1 MSVVER
7 SAAFLGVH
15 RSHSGRR
22 WVARLDRAGE
32 ARAEAI
38 RQAHGFDD
46 ILARVLAGRG
56 VASDA
61 APAFLNPTLREL
73 IPDPLTLRD
82 MDLAAERLAAA
93 VEAGERIAIFG
104 DYDVDGACS
113 AALLSDFLRA
123 AGVPSPLV
131 YIPDRILEGYGPNVE
146 AIRDLHA
153 QGARLLVTV
162 DCGTTSFEP
171 LAEARRLGLDAIVL
185 DHHLAPEILPSAI
198 VVNPNRLDDLSGQGG
213 LCAAGVVFLAL
224 IAVNRILRR
233 RTHWRMGRPEPDLL
247 AALDLVALAT
257 VADVAPLTGVNRAF
271 VVKGLAVMRG
281 RERVGLA
288 ALLDTARMDGPPRP
302 YHLGFVL
309 GPRINAGGR
318 IGDAALGARL
328 LTLQDPADA
337 ARVAGEL
344 DRLNGERQVL
354 EKATLALAEAAAER
368 ELARSGGLACLVVGE
383 ENWPAGVLGLIASKL
398 KEKFKCPSFCIGFN
412 GDIGTGSGRSL
423 SGVNLGGAVRKAFDA
438 GVIAKGGGHA
448 MAAGVTLSRDRLDN
462 FRDFMNAAL
471 EAEVADARRDDALR
485 IDAALSA
492 RGATRELLQRVEA
505 AGPFGQANAEPL
517 FVLPSHRIGFARVVG
532 DSHVRARLAAGDGA
546 ALDAICFRALGSP
559 LGEALLSGRGEAFHV
574 AVRLSLNT
582 FRGTDKVEAQIVDIA
597 SPILG

>member
-1 MSVVER
+1 MSVIER
-7 SAAFLGVH
+7 SAAFLDVE
-15 RSHSGRR
+15 SSLSGRR

-56 VASDA
+56 VAIDA

-73 IPDPLTLRD
+73 TPDPLTLRD

-113 AALLSDFLRA
+113 AALLSDFFRA
-123 AGVPSPLV
+123 AGAPAPLIH
-131 YIPDRILEGYGPNVE
+131 IPDRILEGYGPNVD

-162 DCGTTSFEP
+162 DCGTSSFAP

-185 DHHLAPEILPSAI
+185 DHHLAPEILPQAI

-233 RTHWRMGRPEPDLL
+233 RTYWRTGRLEPDLL
-247 AALDLVALAT
+247 GALDLVALAT
-257 VADVAPLTGVNRAF
+257 VADVAPLAGLNRAL
-271 VVKGLAVMRG
+271 VVKGLSVMRG
-281 RERVGLA
+281 RERVGLN
-288 ALLDTARMDGPPRP
+288 ALFDTAGMDGPPRP

-328 LTLQDPADA
+328 LTLTDPVEAT
-337 ARVAGEL
+337 RVAGEL
-344 DRLNGERQVL
+344 ERLNGERQAL
-354 EKATLALAEAAAER
+354 EKATRELAEAAAEQ
-368 ELARSGGLACLVVGE
+368 ELARSGGLSCLVVGE
-383 ENWPAGVLGLIASKL
+383 ENWPLGVLGLIASKL
-398 KEKFKCPSFCIGFN
+398 KERFKYPSFCIGFN
-412 GDIGTGSGRSL
+412 GNIGTGSGRGL
-423 SGVNLGGAVRKAFDA
+423 SGVNLGGAVRKALDA
-438 GVIAKGGGHA
+438 GIITKGGGHA
-448 MAAGVTLSRDRLDN
+448 MAAGVTLTRDRLDE
-462 FRDFMNAAL
+462 FRSFMNAAL
-471 EAEVADARRDDALR
+471 EAEVAAARRDDALP
-485 IDAALSA
+485 IDGALSA
-492 RGATRELLQRVEA
+492 RGATLELMQRIEA

-532 DSHVRARLAAGDGA
+532 DSHVRVRLEAGDGA
-546 ALDAICFRALGSP
+546 ALDAICFRGVGSP
-559 LGEALLSGRGEAFHV
+559 LGAALLEGRGEALHV

-582 FRGTDKVEAQIVDIA
+582 FRGRDKVEAQIVDIA
-597 SPILG
+597 GPVSA